1 MIGDVVGRPG
11 RRALELF
18 VHGLRK
24 EFAIDMVIANGENSA
39 GGFGITSETAGEIL
53 RAGVDVI
60 TTGNHIWDQRE
71 IIPHLDEGLPILRPL
86 NYPPGSPGRGF
97 MLKSG
102 VLVINAMGRVFMDA
116 LDCPFRGIDAVLQS
130 VNPLPKV
137 IVVDLHAE
145 ATSEKQAMAWYL
157 DGRVSL
163 VVGTHT
169 HVPTADT
176 RIMPKGT
183 AAVTDLGMAG
193 PALSVIGMDPATVL
207 EKFLTQT
214 PRRFTVASGPV
225 KMNAV
230 LADIDETTGRAR
242 SIVRVDREAA

>member
-11 RRALELF
+11 RRALEMF
-18 VHGLRK
+18 VPGLRK
-24 EFAIDMVIANGENSA
+24 QHGIDVVIANGENAA
-39 GGFGITSETAGEIL
+39 GGFGITTDTADEIF

-86 NYPPGSPGRGF
+86 NYPPGSPGRGY
-97 MLKSG
+97 LVKNS
-102 VLVINAMGRVFMDA
+102 VLVINVMGRVFMDA
-116 LDCPFRGIDAVLQS
+116 LDCPFRGVDSVLES
-130 VNPLPKV
+130 VTPLPKV

-163 VVGTHT
+163 EVGTHT
-169 HVPTADT
+169 HVPTADP

-183 AAVTDLGMAG
+183 AAVTDVGMAG
-193 PALSVIGMDPATVL
+193 PSLSVIGMEPASVI

-214 PRRFTVASGPV
+214 PRRFTVAGGPV

-230 LADIDETTGRAR
+230 LVDVDGSTGKAR
-242 SIVRVDREAA
+242 SIVRMDREAE